1 VSDEMIAMVLADA
14 SERMADAVSHTRRE
28 FSSVRTG
35 RASSALVEHLPVDAY
50 GVEMRMQELASF
62 SVPEARQLL
71 ITPHDPANVPAI
83 ERAIA
88 RADLGLTPSNDG
100 RAIRLVY
107 PELTEERRRDLVRMI
122 NAMAEEGKNRL
133 RGMRRSARRDLD
145 EYQTEGHVSEDD
157 IRWAGSQLDDLTHSH
172 ESEVDRTRS
181 AKEDELLEV

>member
-1 VSDEMIAMVLADA
+1 MITMVLADA

-145 EYQTEGHVSEDD
+145 EYRSDGHVSEDD